1 MDGQKKETIMIV
13 DDETNI
19 LLFTEEILSEM
30 GYRVITAST
39 AEEALNLVEDANTKI
54 DLLLT
59 DVMLPGMKGYELA
72 KSIQKIQPQARLL
85 FMSAYMCPS
94 LARKDNLDDDA
105 YIQKPF
111 TPEKLIYAVET
122 IMGESA

>member
-1 MDGQKKETIMIV
+1 MGGQAKATVMIV

-19 LLFTEEILSEM
+19 LLFTEEILAEM
-30 GYRVITAST
+30 GYRVLTAST
-39 AEEALNLVEDANTKI
+39 AEEALHLVGETNTKI

-72 KSIQKIQPQARLL
+72 KAIQKRQPEAKLL

-111 TPEKLIYAVET
+111 TPESLTYAVKA
-122 IMGESA
+122 IMGEA